1 MKKSSILV
9 LLLFLALFNA
19 NSSPL
24 SHKDLSVKNK
34 NQVQR
39 TGTISNSNSTFGMMR
54 MNLYAI
60 NANGTSYLVD
70 GTLTQYEDDFSNS
83 VDGMD
88 ARKLTNPAENI
99 GMIRDNKTLIIE
111 SRQTISVTDT
121 IFFKMWGMQKK
132 SYQMQFVAT
141 NLNQPG
147 LEAFLEDA
155 YLNSSTP
162 VNLNDTTKI
171 TFTVNTDAA
180 SSSMYR
186 FRLVFKTVTL
196 VSFPFTFTNVNGYWK
211 NNHNIVQWET
221 QNELN
226 LSKYIVERSVAGKGF
241 VEQAAVNG
249 KNNSTGN
256 YQWID
261 ENPTQ
266 GNNYYRL
273 RGIDLDGKTL
283 YSSVVAVYAEKT
295 AEDITVYPNPAKVDN
310 FNLLLKNQEAGLYQV
325 QLINAYGQIFAAET
339 FNYVGGNGTEKINLG
354 RSIPKG
360 IYQLQVKT
368 PEGGKKSISV
378 VF

>member
-1 MKKSSILV
+1 MLI
-9 LLLFLALFNA
+9 
-19 NSSPL
+19 
-24 SHKDLSVKNK
+24 KNK
-34 NQVQR
+34 NQVGR
-39 TGTISNSNSTFGMMR
+39 TGIVSNFNSGFGMMR
-54 MNLYAI
+54 MNMYAI

-88 ARKLTNPAENI
+88 ARKLTNPGENI

-111 SRQTISVTDT
+111 SRKTISVTDT

-155 YLNSSTP
+155 YLKSSSS

-171 TFTVNTDAA
+171 TFTVNNDTA
-180 SSSMYR
+180 SSSMFR

-196 VSFPFTFTNVNGYWK
+196 VSLPFTFTNVNGYWR

-226 LSKYIVERSVAGKGF
+226 LSKYIVERSVPGKGF
-241 VEQAAVNG
+241 IEEASLDPQNNVSG
-249 KNNSTGN
+249 K

-261 ENPTQ
+261 ENPTR

-273 RGIDLDGKTL
+273 RGISLNGKTA
-283 YSSVVAVYAEKT
+283 YSRVVSVYVQKT
-295 AEDITVYPNPAKVDN
+295 GEEITVYPNPATVDN
-310 FNLLLKNQEAGLYQV
+310 FNLQLKNQEPGLYQV
-325 QLINAYGQIFAAET
+325 QLMNASGQIFMTET
-339 FNYVGGNGTEKINLG
+339 FNYSGGDGKEKINLG

-360 IYQLQVKT
+360 IYQLQVQAPDGQRKC
-368 PEGGKKSISV
+368 ISV